1 MALSAQEAVELV
13 CGGGCRGATGS
24 IECSEFYY
32 NNESGSM
39 IPSTNSWSGNVIS
52 QGDFT
57 PMAAPN
63 WLTGSATTPG
73 FMCED
78 GKSFDAGTYGEVAG
92 FSAGLARK
100 EEWDSQGHIIVT
112 YGTVFRYFDKDGN
125 VLGDTFSGIDTEL
138 FANADD
144 EKVYWEWCAG
154 YNSNNDDYIIGL
166 AIGDVET
173 TFDPSDP
180 THIIDRRLYSSITP
194 QPTPDS
200 FITMVEAWGDGQKP
214 QEDDGVTPTGGS
226 GGGGGTYSRND
237 ETVAIPGLPS
247 LSVTDLGLSTLY
259 HVSVAEIQSLGGFL
273 WGNDFFDNIK
283 KNQMSPMENIIA
295 LSILPT
301 LNFSEGSAEIVIGNV
316 GSNISSHKLL
326 TSYYQVDCGTINV
339 NEYYKNFADYE
350 TTLQI
355 YLPFIGIK
363 DVPIDD
369 AMNGYIHVAYNV
381 DCFTGSCVAFVQC
394 QTNDGA
400 WHVLQSHNGTINT
413 SIPISGQ
420 NYMGVYQSILGAVG
434 TGAGGIGAAMM
445 GGPMGVAGGVS
456 AMSSMAS
463 GLLGAKPSFMRSGNL
478 GSMASLLGI
487 RYPYL
492 IFTTPQIFTAKT
504 FRENKGYVSNL
515 TRTISNMSGYLQCD
529 PDKLDLTNLNM
540 TEDERDMLYNELSN
554 GVYI

>member
-1 MALSAQEAVELV
+1 MALSDQEAVELV
-13 CGGGCRGATGS
+13 TGGGCRGATGS

-32 NNESGSM
+32 NNDSWNLV
-39 IPSTNSWSGNVIS
+39 PSSNSWSGNVIAQS
-52 QGDFT
+52 DFT
-57 PMAAPN
+57 PIGAPN
-63 WLTGSATTPG
+63 WLTGSADTPG
-73 FMCED
+73 YLCEA
-78 GKSFDAGTYGEVAG
+78 GKSYDAGTYGEVAG
-92 FSAGLARK
+92 FSAGLVRK
-100 EEWDSQGHIIVT
+100 EEWDSHGDLHVK
-112 YGTVFRYFDKDGN
+112 YGTLFRYFDEDGS
-125 VLGDTFSGIDTEL
+125 VLGDTFTEIDGSMFES
-138 FANADD
+138 ADD
-144 EKVYWEWCAG
+144 GKVYWEWGAG
-154 YNSNNDDYIIGL
+154 YDANNDNYFIGL
-166 AIGDVET
+166 FVGDVET
-173 TFDPSDP
+173 EFDPSDP
-180 THIIDRRLYSSITP
+180 THIISRRLYSTYTP
-194 QPTPDS
+194 GSTPDS
-200 FITMVEAWGDGQKP
+200 FLTFVRYWGDGQKP

-226 GGGGGTYSRND
+226 GGGGGSYSRTD
-237 ETVAIPGLPS
+237 ETIPIPGLPS

-301 LNFSEGSAEIVIGNV
+301 LAFQEGSAEIVIGNV

-326 TSYYQVDCGTINV
+326 TSYYQVDCGSINV

-350 TTLQI
+350 TQLQI

-369 AMNGYIHVAYNV
+369 AMNGWIHVAYNV

-413 SIPISGQ
+413 SIPMSGQ

-445 GGPMGVAGGVS
+445 GGPMGIASGVS

-463 GLLGAKPSFMRSGNL
+463 GLMGAKPSFIRSGNL

-492 IFTTPQIFTAKT
+492 IFTTPQVFTAKT

-515 TRTISNMSGYLQCD
+515 TRTISNLSGYLQCD
-529 PDKLDLTNLNM
+529 PDKLDLTHLNM
-540 TEDERDMLYNELSN
+540 TEDERNMLYTELST
-554 GVYI
+554 GIYI